1 VFLASGAAIGS
12 KLKPSFFPKDYSYLS
27 YVDVWLPE
35 DAPLAATD
43 RAARKSEE
51 VIRRVAAEYGRE
63 HGRKDVLA
71 RLTTFVGGGGPRFWF
86 SVGPELQQ
94 LNYAQILV
102 QVNDKHDTGAL
113 VPRLQKALSAE
124 VPGARIDARQ
134 LETAA
139 VGVPVA
145 IRISGNDVA
154 VLRQEAEK
162 LKTILRATPGAER
175 VRDDWG
181 DESAVLRLDIDSD
194 RANFAGLTNYDVA
207 TSSASAINGRTV
219 TQLRDGDS
227 LIPVV
232 VRLRPE
238 ERAKLSDVQNLYVA
252 SENGTTRVPLGQVS
266 KIAYGMETEKLRRR
280 NQFRTITVSAYPADG
295 VLPSEVMG
303 AAGKRSATRRSAAC
317 SLTLLLGK
325 SPRTVAPTV
334 ISTGRRRTMPASS
347 SASRSGSPSACISS
361 MKSNSTMT
369 WLTITPIRLATPRK
383 AMKPNGAPTMYSE
396 TSAPTMPYGI
406 AA

>member
-1 VFLASGAAIGS
+1 MRRA
-12 KLKPSFFPKDYSYLS
+12 
-27 YVDVWLPE
+27 
-35 DAPLAATD
+35 
-43 RAARKSEE
+43 RAA
-51 VIRRVAAEYGRE
+51 AAESA
-63 HGRKDVLA
+63 V
-71 RLTTFVGGGGPRFWF
+71 
-86 SVGPELQQ
+86 
-94 LNYAQILV
+94 
-102 QVNDKHDTGAL
+102 
-113 VPRLQKALSAE
+113 AE

-280 NQFRTITVSAYPADG
+280 NQFRTITVSAYSADG

-303 AAGKRSATRRSAAC
+303 AARAKVDA
-317 SLTLLLGK
+317 
-325 SPRTVAPTV
+325 VAKQLPPGYRLE
-334 ISTGRRRTMPASS
+334 IGGERKRRRRASARCRWS
-347 SASRSGSPSACISS
+347 CSSRSWPSTSRSCCNSKTPSS
-361 MKSNSTMT
+361 
-369 WLTITPIRLATPRK
+369 R
-383 AMKPNGAPTMYSE
+383 
-396 TSAPTMPYGI
+396 
-406 AA
+406 

>member
-1 VFLASGAAIGS
+1 MSTSGC
-12 KLKPSFFPKDYSYLS
+12 PK
-27 YVDVWLPE
+27 
-35 DAPLAATD
+35 T
-43 RAARKSEE
+43 
-51 VIRRVAAEYGRE
+51 RRS
-63 HGRKDVLA
+63 
-71 RLTTFVGGGGPRFWF
+71 PRPWF

-113 VPRLQKALSAE
+113 VPRLQKALPGE

-227 LIPVV
+227 MVPVV

-280 NQFRTITVSAYPADG
+280 NQFRTITVSA
-295 VLPSEVMG
+295 
-303 AAGKRSATRRSAAC
+303 
-317 SLTLLLGK
+317 
-325 SPRTVAPTV
+325 
-334 ISTGRRRTMPASS
+334 
-347 SASRSGSPSACISS
+347 
-361 MKSNSTMT
+361 
-369 WLTITPIRLATPRK
+369 
-383 AMKPNGAPTMYSE
+383 
-396 TSAPTMPYGI
+396 
-406 AA
+406 